1 MKCIKIC
8 IFLITINSLYS
19 VPVVNQMEQNIFLS
33 NKDVEV
39 NSKFLIANSM
49 RNLNYADY
57 ITDSILLYGLL
68 WLNIGYNI
76 PLRGES
82 ISFTTDQTGVQF
94 TERFL
99 VEPFAKDRKEI
110 VFDTINDSSG
120 NSVLDMYGAPMLFPN
135 GAFYAKNV
143 IEPFA
148 FYSYGLYLRAKN
160 YHPALYIG
168 MMFSLSV
175 LYEFTVRP
183 FFMEAS
189 FEQLF
194 KNPIVGVTASIVF
207 DELSSYLLTTPYLA
221 AHVFAYIL
229 NPFKLLP
236 TARIKP
242 LLFFDYYK
250 QSASLQIILEL

>member
-1 MKCIKIC
+1 MKFKKIC
-8 IFLITINSLYS
+8 IFLITVNSLYS
-19 VPVVNQMEQNIFLS
+19 IPVVNQREQNISLS
-33 NKDVEV
+33 NKDVV
-39 NSKFLIANSM
+39 ANSKYLLENSM
-49 RNLNYADY
+49 RDLNYADY
-57 ITDSILLYGLL
+57 ITDSLLLYGLL
-68 WLNIGYNI
+68 WLNIGYNL
-76 PLRGES
+76 PFRGDS
-82 ISFTTDQTGVQF
+82 ISLITDQTGAQF
-94 TERFL
+94 TERL
-99 VEPFAKDRKEI
+99 LLEPFANDRKEV

-120 NSVLDMYGAPMLFPN
+120 NTILDTYGAPMLFPN

-194 KNPIVGVTASIVF
+194 KNPIAGITASIIF

-236 TARIKP
+236 TARVKP

-250 QSASLQIILEL
+250 QSASLQVILEL